1 MIRSF
6 IIALLVSTTI
16 VISGAFVNAS
26 PVPQKKVKCL
36 AGMCWRNLDMKKIE
50 EQGCPAPMI
59 IINNIL
65 REMNG
70 YLAADKFL
78 NLTPEQKKELRM
90 LRHRC
95 HRKII
100 KGKSLLNLLSINL
113 LDNMATDKFELSEVE
128 DLISQLRKA
137 CSQLVFGVIQDAIDA
152 RMILTPEQRKKA
164 RDFVEPIK

>member
-1 MIRSF
+1 MRS
-6 IIALLVSTTI
+6 IIISLLVSVT
-16 VISGAFVNAS
+16 VIMSGIFVNAS
-26 PVPQKKVKCL
+26 PVSKKKVKCL
-36 AGMCWRNLDMKKIE
+36 AGMCWRDLDMKKIE

-78 NLTPEQKKELRM
+78 DLKPDQKKELRM

-113 LDNMATDKFELSEVE
+113 LDDMATNEFSVSEVD

-164 RDFVEPIK
+164 RDFVEPIR